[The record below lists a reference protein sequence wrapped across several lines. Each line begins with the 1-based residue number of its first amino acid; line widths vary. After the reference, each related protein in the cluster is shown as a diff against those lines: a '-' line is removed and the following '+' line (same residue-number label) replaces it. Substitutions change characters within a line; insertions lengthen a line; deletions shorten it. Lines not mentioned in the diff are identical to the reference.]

1 MSRAADAISRGT
13 FAPLKNPTFRSIWL
27 ATQVSSLG
35 WFMQTVASS
44 WLMATISPSDLMVAL
59 VQASTSLP
67 TFILSIFAGA
77 IADRF
82 SRRRVM
88 FAGRCLM
95 TLASAMLTALVALA
109 LVDPWVILGLS
120 FLAGCGAALNGPAW
134 EASIGDIVDRSDIPA
149 AVTLTSLGSNTIR
162 AVGPA
167 LGGIVVASFGLVT
180 SFSLTTVSYFS
191 PLCAI
196 GRCNWKARSLPLPRE
211 SMTAAIYAGLRFTAT
226 SSEIKAAVARGTLFG
241 LASISILALLPLIV
255 RDKFAGGPMAYG
267 ILMGGFG
274 TGAVL
279 GGISNSVLRRM
290 LSQERLVTLACAA
303 CATCSMSLALTS
315 ALALAATALALG
327 GAGWVIAWSSL
338 GATVQLASPRWIAGR
353 TISIYYALTYGGIA
367 AGSWVWG
374 ALAQNY
380 SLALAL
386 TASAGGLLLIGGTG
400 FLLPVR
406 EHRESE
412 LDL

>member
-1 MSRAADAISRGT
+1 MSRAADARWRAT

-67 TFILSIFAGA
+67 TFVLSIFAGA

-88 FAGRCLM
+88 LAGRCLM
-95 TLASAMLTALVALA
+95 ALASAMLTALVTLG
-109 LVDPWVILGLS
+109 LVDPWIILGLS

-134 EASIGDIVDRSDIPA
+134 EASVGDIVDRPDIPA
-149 AVTLTSLGSNTIR
+149 AVTLTSVASNTVR
-162 AVGPA
+162 AIGPA
-167 LGGIVVASFGLVT
+167 LGGIIVASFGLMT
-180 SFSLTTVSYFS
+180 AFSLTTFSYLS
-191 PLCAI
+191 PMYAV
-196 GRCNWKARSLPLPRE
+196 GRRKWKVRSLPFPHE
-211 SMTAAIYAGLRFTAT
+211 SMTSAIYAGLRFAAK
-226 SSEIKAAVARGTLFG
+226 SSEIREAVGCGTLFG
-241 LASISILALLPLIV
+241 LASISILALLPLLV
-255 RDKFAGGPMAYG
+255 RDKFAGGPIAYG

-274 TGAVL
+274 TGAVI
-279 GGISNSVLRRM
+279 GGISNSGLRRI
-290 LSQERLVTLACAA
+290 LPQERLVPLACAA
-303 CATCSMSLALTS
+303 CATCSMSLALTP
-315 ALALAATALALG
+315 ALSLAAPALALG

-338 GATVQLASPRWIAGR
+338 GATMQLASPRWIAGR
-353 TISIYYALTYGGIA
+353 AISIYYAFTYGGIA

-374 ALAQNY
+374 ALAQKY

-386 TASAGGLLLIGGTG
+386 TASGGGLLLIGGIG
-400 FLLPVR
+400 LLLPAR
-406 EHRESE
+406 NH
-412 LDL
+412 